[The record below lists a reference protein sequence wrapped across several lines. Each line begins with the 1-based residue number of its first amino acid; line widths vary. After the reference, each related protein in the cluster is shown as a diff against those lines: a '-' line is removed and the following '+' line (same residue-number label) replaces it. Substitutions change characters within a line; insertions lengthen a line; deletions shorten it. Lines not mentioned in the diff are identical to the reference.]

1 MDNITSDKNKN
12 IEGGKAFAEGAYG
25 CVFRPALKCK
35 TEKNRRDGV
44 SKLMLVDKAYNEFNE
59 INKFVKVLSQIP
71 NYRSLFMFPYNVCKV
86 DSLDKKIDLTSFN
99 KNCEHFVSKSNIN
112 SKTINKKRNL
122 EKMRAINLP
131 DGGKDIDIKANELKS
146 PEDFLKINRII
157 QT

>member
-99 KNCEHFVSKSNIN
+99 KNIFLIGNIVLFAYGFYAFINLYKNYDKRELIHSNL
-112 SKTINKKRNL
+112 KTIYLQIFYGLFIVIFFNL
-122 EKMRAINLP
+122 FI
-131 DGGKDIDIKANELKS
+131 
-146 PEDFLKINRII
+146 
-157 QT
+157 T